1 MVTVSGQNSSAVDLN
16 IPHPGPFHILAI
28 HVLPSMY
35 ISPRG
40 YWKCILLCCEALF
53 CVLLSCDHVLSF
65 PLILTSQCCLLH
77 MSRLTAL
84 HYISC
89 PPTQCP
95 LFLYHHTFIST
106 CPNIPFY
113 HIPPH
118 CVLPTFTYRCS
129 PLIASNI
136 LSTPTPNPTPTPIPV
151 KISDSDRLELR
162 IIIVDSTSR
171 EMCVWMSL

>member
-1 MVTVSGQNSSAVDLN
+1 MSFRPCISRQEGTENASYCAVRPCSVFCCPVTT
-16 IPHPGPFHILAI
+16 
-28 HVLPSMY
+28 
-35 ISPRG
+35 
-40 YWKCILLCCEALF
+40 
-53 CVLLSCDHVLSF
+53 SF
-65 PLILTSQCCLLH
+65 PFLSSSLLNVASSTCLV
-77 MSRLTAL
+77 STAVR
-84 HYISC
+84 YISC
-89 PPTQCP
+89 PLMQCP